1 MRDGPIGMQRH
12 EAACPRYAIC
22 GGHAMTNQT
31 PIEIVR
37 QNERKPGME
46 EDLELPKTGRT
57 AIWLG
62 LAGVPGIWLAHLA
75 LCVTLISNAC
85 DDFQHS
91 GALPWPLVER
101 IVAGASA
108 VSMIAAVIIA
118 IAASRAWRMIA
129 SQVPGKRNPARFIA
143 WCGATAA
150 VAFTVG
156 LAFSSCLLI
165 VVPIDRL
172 CATFH

>member
-1 MRDGPIGMQRH
+1 
-12 EAACPRYAIC
+12 
-22 GGHAMTNQT
+22 MTFNA
-31 PIEIVR
+31 PIENVR
-37 QNERKPGME
+37 RKGQTGMDD
-46 EDLELPKTGRT
+46 DLRLPQPGRT
-57 AIWLG
+57 PIWLG
-62 LAGVPGIWLAHLA
+62 LAGVPLIWLLHLA

-85 DDFQHS
+85 DDFQRNGTLS
-91 GALPWPLVER
+91 WPAVER
-101 IVAGASA
+101 IVVGASVIALVASA
-108 VSMIAAVIIA
+108 VIAV
-118 IAASRAWRMIA
+118 AAGRAWRIIA
-129 SQVPGKRNPARFIA
+129 TQVPGKRDPARFIA

>member
-1 MRDGPIGMQRH
+1 
-12 EAACPRYAIC
+12 
-22 GGHAMTNQT
+22 
-31 PIEIVR
+31 
-37 QNERKPGME
+37 ME
-46 EDLELPKTGRT
+46 QDLQLPKPGRT

-62 LAGVPGIWLAHLA
+62 LAGVPLIWLLHLA

-85 DDFQHS
+85 EDFQRS
-91 GALPWPLVER
+91 GALQWPQVER
-101 IVAGASA
+101 IVDGASLVALVASA
-108 VSMIAAVIIA
+108 VIAV
-118 IAASRAWRMIA
+118 AAGRAWRLIA
-129 SQVPGKRNPARFIA
+129 SQVQGKRNPARFIA

>member
-1 MRDGPIGMQRH
+1 
-12 EAACPRYAIC
+12 
-22 GGHAMTNQT
+22 
-31 PIEIVR
+31 
-37 QNERKPGME
+37 ME
-46 EDLELPKTGRT
+46 EDLQLPPSGRT

-62 LAGVPGIWLAHLA
+62 LAGVPLIWLLHLA
-75 LCVTLISNAC
+75 LCVTLISNGC
-85 DDFQHS
+85 DDFQRN
-91 GALPWPLVER
+91 GTLTWPQVER
-101 IVAGASA
+101 IVDGASLVALVAAIVIA
-108 VSMIAAVIIA
+108 VRAG
-118 IAASRAWRMIA
+118 RAWRLIA
-129 SQVPGKRNPARFIA
+129 TQVPGKRDPARFIA

>member
-1 MRDGPIGMQRH
+1 
-12 EAACPRYAIC
+12 
-22 GGHAMTNQT
+22 
-31 PIEIVR
+31 
-37 QNERKPGME
+37 ME
-46 EDLELPKTGRT
+46 EDLQLPQPGRT

-62 LAGVPGIWLAHLA
+62 LAGVPLIWLLHLA
-75 LCVTLISNAC
+75 LCVTLISNGC
-85 DDFQHS
+85 DDFQRN
-91 GALPWPLVER
+91 GTLTWPQVER
-101 IVAGASA
+101 IVDGASLVALVAAIVIA
-108 VSMIAAVIIA
+108 VRTG
-118 IAASRAWRMIA
+118 RAWRLIA
-129 SQVPGKRNPARFIA
+129 TQVPGKRDPARFIA

>member
-1 MRDGPIGMQRH
+1 
-12 EAACPRYAIC
+12 
-22 GGHAMTNQT
+22 MTLNT
-31 PIEIVR
+31 PIENIG
-37 QNERKPGME
+37 RKGNAGME
-46 EDLELPKTGRT
+46 KDLELPRRGRT

-62 LAGVPGIWLAHLA
+62 LAGVPLIWLLHLA
-75 LCVTLISNAC
+75 LCVTLVSNAC
-85 DDFQHS
+85 NDFERN
-91 GALPWPLVER
+91 GALTWPQVER
-101 IVAGASA
+101 IVDGASLVAMVACA
-108 VSMIAAVIIA
+108 VMAVAAA
-118 IAASRAWRMIA
+118 RAWRIIA
-129 SQVPGKRNPARFIA
+129 TQVQGKRDPARFIA

>member
-1 MRDGPIGMQRH
+1 
-12 EAACPRYAIC
+12 
-22 GGHAMTNQT
+22 
-31 PIEIVR
+31 
-37 QNERKPGME
+37 ME
-46 EDLELPKTGRT
+46 EDLPLPQTGRT

-62 LAGVPGIWLAHLA
+62 LAGVPLIWLLHLA

-85 DDFQHS
+85 DDFQRS
-91 GALPWPLVER
+91 GTLTWPQVER
-101 IVAGASA
+101 IVAGASLIA
-108 VSMIAAVIIA
+108 LVVSAVIA
-118 IAASRAWRMIA
+118 VAAGRAWRVIA
-129 SQVPGKRNPARFIA
+129 TRLPGKRDPDRFIA

-156 LAFSSCLLI
+156 LAFSSCVLI

>member
-1 MRDGPIGMQRH
+1 
-12 EAACPRYAIC
+12 
-22 GGHAMTNQT
+22 MTFNT
-31 PIEIVR
+31 PIENIR
-37 QNERKPGME
+37 RNGRKGNSGME
-46 EDLELPKTGRT
+46 EDLQLPQSGRT
-57 AIWLG
+57 VIWLG
-62 LAGVPGIWLAHLA
+62 LAGVPLIWLLHLA

-85 DDFQHS
+85 NDFDHG
-91 GALPWPLVER
+91 GALTWPQVER
-101 IVAGASA
+101 IVVGASLIAMVASSVIA
-108 VSMIAAVIIA
+108 VAAG
-118 IAASRAWRMIA
+118 RAWRIIA
-129 SQVPGKRNPARFIA
+129 TQVPGKRDPARFIA